1 MNPLKELSA
10 HGQAVWLDFVSR
22 EFVAGGG
29 LARMVAEDGVSGV
42 TSNPAIFEKAITS
55 SSAYDEAVHAAATAG
70 APTVNALYESL
81 TVRDIQ
87 AAADVLRPVFEETGG
102 ADGYVSLEV
111 SPYLANDTEGTVEE
125 ALRLWTA
132 VHRRNLMIKVP
143 ATPAGIP
150 AIRTL
155 ISQGI
160 NVNVT
165 LLFAQD
171 VYEEVARA
179 YIDALEAF
187 AAKGGNPQ
195 RVASVASFFV
205 SRIDTAVDGLLDAKL
220 KAGGDAAIGALKGK
234 AAIANAKLAYRRF
247 KDLFSGP
254 RWEAL
259 SSKGARVQRLLWA
272 STGTK
277 NPAYSDVLYV
287 EELVGPETVN
297 TVPPATLDAFRD
309 HGKAA
314 STLEL
319 DVAEAEKTLRAL
331 ATAGIDLDAVT
342 GDLLNAGVQL
352 FADAADTLLGAVARK
367 RAATW
372 GHALGSNNAQLPGT
386 LANAVAA
393 AQEKWRLSGNIRR
406 LWAKDASLWTGGP
419 EAKWLG
425 WLDGVA
431 REEERLGEYEALAEA
446 VRASGI
452 TQVLLIGMGGS
463 SLGPEVIAETFG
475 ARDGFPK
482 VSIIDSTDPDQVRE
496 TAVAIDP
503 AKTLFLVASKSGS
516 TLEPNVLKDYF
527 WGLTLEAVG
536 AERVGDHFVAVTDPG
551 SSLEQLARE
560 ERFRAVFHGEPTIGG
575 RFSVLSPFG
584 LVPAALGGVDLKV
597 FMARTM
603 QMVRACGPDVPP
615 SDNPGVKLGLVMGAA
630 VAAGRDK
637 LTVFASK
644 RLQSF
649 GAWVE
654 QLVAESTGKRGKAI
668 IPLEDEPIAGP
679 EAYGPDRFF
688 VHVKLA
694 GDDSLDAPLKRLAT
708 AGHPVVILTLSDI
721 SALGQ
726 EFFRWEIAT
735 AVAGAMMGIDPF
747 DQPDVEASK
756 VKTRAL
762 TTAVEKEGALPAEEP
777 IFSASGIALF
787 TDAANARALKE
798 AGVGRELHSW
808 LKAHFGRITAGDYV
822 ALLAYLPRNA
832 ACSEILHGMRIA
844 LRDRFK
850 VATCVGFGPRF
861 LHSTGQAYK
870 GGPNTGV
877 ILQITADEP
886 DLAIPGRPYGFAT
899 VEAAQARGDF
909 EVLAER
915 GRRALRVH
923 LSEGPTKGL
932 ATLAAA
938 LTKAIG

>member
-22 EFVAGGG
+22 DFVAGGG

-42 TSNPAIFEKAITS
+42 TSNPAIFEKAIAS
-55 SSAYDEAVHAAATAG
+55 SNAYDAAVAAAAAAG

-102 ADGYVSLEV
+102 VDGYVSLEV
-111 SPYLANDTEGTVEE
+111 SPYLANDTAGTVEE
-125 ALRLWTA
+125 ALSLWAA

-165 LLFAQD
+165 LLFAQA

-179 YIDALEAF
+179 YIDALEDF
-187 AAKGGNPQ
+187 AAKGGDPR

-205 SRIDTAVDGLLDAKL
+205 SRIDTAVDAALDAKI
-220 KAGGDAAIGALKGK
+220 KAGDAGLAALKGK
-234 AAIANAKLAYRRF
+234 AAIANAKLAYKRF

-259 SSKGARVQRLLWA
+259 GAKGARVQRLLWA

-277 NPAYSDVLYV
+277 NPAYRDVLYV
-287 EELVGPETVN
+287 EELVGPHTVN

-314 STLEL
+314 STLECN
-319 DVAEAEKTLRAL
+319 VAEAQRVLGAL
-331 ATAGIDLDAVT
+331 GAAGIDLDGVT
-342 GDLLNAGVQL
+342 GDLLKAGVQL
-352 FADAADTLLGAVARK
+352 FADAADTLMGAVARK
-367 RAATW
+367 RAASW
-372 GHALGSNNAQLPGT
+372 GPALSTNNAQLPGT

-393 AQEKWRLSGNIRR
+393 AQETWRRAGNIRR

-419 EAKWLG
+419 EASWLG
-425 WLDGVA
+425 WLDGLA
-431 REEERLGEYEALAEA
+431 REDGRLGGYEALAQS
-446 VRASGI
+446 VRGEGF

-475 ARDGFPK
+475 ARDGFPT
-482 VSIIDSTDPDQVRE
+482 VSIIDSTDPDQIRE
-496 TAVAIDP
+496 TAAAIDP

-516 TLEPNVLKDYF
+516 TLEPNVIKDYF
-527 WGLTLEAVG
+527 WDLTRRTVG
-536 AERVGDHFVAVTDPG
+536 AATVGDHFVAVTDPG
-551 SSLEQLARE
+551 SSLEKLARE

-584 LVPAALGGVDLKV
+584 LVPAALGGVDLKAFV
-597 FMARTM
+597 ARTM

-615 SDNPGVKLGLVMGAA
+615 SDNPGVRLGLVMGAA
-630 VAAGRDK
+630 AAAGRDK
-637 LTVFASK
+637 LTVFASTPL
-644 RLQSF
+644 RSF

-679 EAYGPDRFF
+679 EAYGPDRLF

-694 GDDSLDAPLKRLAT
+694 GDQSLDAPLARLAA
-708 AGHPVVILTLSDI
+708 AGHPVVTLTLADI
-721 SALGQ
+721 GALGQ

-756 VKTRAL
+756 IKTRAL
-762 TTAVEKEGALPAEEP
+762 TTAVEKDGALPIEKP
-777 IFSASGIALF
+777 VFSADGIALY
-787 TDAANARALKE
+787 TDAANAAALKD
-798 AGVGRELHSW
+798 AGAGRELQSW

-832 ACSEILHGMRIA
+832 ACGGALHEMRIA

-877 ILQITADEP
+877 VLQITATEP

-923 LSEGPTKGL
+923 LNDGPAEGL

-938 LTKAIG
+938 LAQAIG